1 MTKTQR
7 QQIKQARQDARAMRQ
22 RLDRLLEV
30 PTFKR
35 PGQRA
40 EVEAL
45 ADNLRLI
52 EQVALGRLAGI
63 AEA

>member
-1 MTKTQR
+1 MDKTQR
-7 QQIKQARQDARAMRQ
+7 QQIKQARQDARAMRKK
-22 RLDRLLEV
+22 LARLLEV

-35 PGQRA
+35 PEQRA
-40 EVEAL
+40 EIEAL

>member
-1 MTKTQR
+1 
-7 QQIKQARQDARAMRQ
+7 MRQ

-35 PGQRA
+35 PEQRA
-40 EVEAL
+40 EIEAL

>member
-7 QQIKQARQDARAMRQ
+7 QQIKRARQDARAMRKK
-22 RLDRLLEV
+22 LDRLLEV
-30 PTFKR
+30 PTFKS
-35 PGQRA
+35 PGQRV
-40 EVEAL
+40 EIEAL